1 MKIVSISLSTY
12 EFCKIYNT
20 VMGKNRQIAEIFIIP
35 TNKTV
40 QAKEC
45 TKYLFP
51 PIFSSKNSL
60 VFRNYDDCMH
70 EVRQDSVRK
79 LLSIDNVPTLLEISE
94 VDNYLIAKL
103 LGGNYSENEII
114 EFIKEWF
121 DIDRD
126 LTDFINY

>member
-1 MKIVSISLSTY
+1 MYKISI
-12 EFCKIYNT
+12 
-20 VMGKNRQIAEIFIIP
+20 
-35 TNKTV
+35 
-40 QAKEC
+40 
-45 TKYLFP
+45 P

-79 LLSIDNVPTLLEISE
+79 LRSIDNVHTLLEISE

-103 LGGNYSENEII
+103 LVGNYSENEII